1 MAEALFRELVRDA
14 GDYQVASAGVAA
26 MPGQPASR
34 HTADILD
41 AAGIDMSHFS
51 SQPVTAA
58 LIDSVTHIFA
68 MGMHHIAAIEAEFPE
83 AADKVFLITEFAADD
98 KLRGRD
104 IVDPFGMNRSAY
116 ENLRSVLEQIL
127 PSVKAFID
135 STHKSTPS

>member
-1 MAEALFRELVRDA
+1 M
-14 GDYQVASAGVAA
+14 QASL
-26 MPGQPASR
+26 PCPASR

-104 IVDPFGMNRSAY
+104 IVDPFGMSRSAY
-116 ENLRSVLEQIL
+116 ENLRSMLEQIL